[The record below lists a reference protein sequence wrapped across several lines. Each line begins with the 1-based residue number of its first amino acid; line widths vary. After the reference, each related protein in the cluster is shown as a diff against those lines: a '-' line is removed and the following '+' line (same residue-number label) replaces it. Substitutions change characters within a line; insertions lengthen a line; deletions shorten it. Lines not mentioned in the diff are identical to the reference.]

1 MRLFYTTEALD
12 ERDRAFRWY
21 EDRQPGL
28 GRSFLD
34 RLEQLIDHIVAFPEA
49 FRVRV
54 HGRRHAPMRT
64 FPYTIVYTAEPDAV
78 VIVAVFHASRDPADR
93 ER

>member
-1 MRLFYTTEALD
+1 MRLFYTAEALD

-21 EDRQPGL
+21 EERQPGL
-28 GRSFLD
+28 GRSCLD

-49 FRVRV
+49 FRARSN
-54 HGRRHAPMRT
+54 GRRHAPMRT
-64 FPYTIVYTAEPDAV
+64 FPYIVVYTVEPDAV

-93 ER
+93 EP